1 MNIQELVQGVEEE
14 FENYDAHKLF
24 KSFMMLQAVMV
35 EVMKDQGG
43 NNYKMPHL
51 HKEHLQNVGE
61 EIIGVYYSP
70 ELITDNKAII
80 EQANE

>member
-1 MNIQELVQGVEEE
+1 MVQGVEEE

-24 KSFMMLQAVMV
+24 KSFITLQAGVV

-51 HKEHLQNVGE
+51 HKDRLQNGGE
-61 EIIGVYYSP
+61 EIIDVYCSA
-70 ELITDNKAII
+70 ELIADTKAII
-80 EQANE
+80 EQGNE